1 MGEELLTLKQVAEK
15 LDLPESTLRKYRDAY
30 IKYIPFVGSGRERKY
45 RQESVEVFGA
55 IRDCRSDKHLSW
67 DDTESE
73 LGKRFPIMDPG
84 GTVSEASINEER
96 MDEMFDRLDEAME
109 RMDKM
114 GRRQEF
120 LLTSLAG
127 ELMKVSSAIDLIKDM
142 SEDMKA
148 INKST
153 FDYNIVVQS
162 QQKQSNQ
169 NTRTLIQA
177 MGSLLEGLSGIESGV
192 SNLDGIVKKQLVSL
206 GKVLLKEIKSNR
218 PIPKEPAR
226 IVEPVQDMLAIFKL
240 KEELLDARVELG
252 KFRNLYERSKD
263 ELERM
268 KGKRPVTSMEGS
280 FAEPVGMRPEK
291 TPAPGGKLL
300 VRGRKK

>member
-30 IKYIPFVGSGRERKY
+30 TKYIPFVGSGRERKY
-45 RQESVEVFGA
+45 RVESVDVFGM
-55 IRDCRSDKHLSW
+55 IRDCRSEKHLSW
-67 DDTESE
+67 EDTEKE
-73 LGKRFPIMDPG
+73 LGKQFPVMDPG
-84 GTVSEASINEER
+84 GVVSEASLQEER
-96 MDEMFDRLDEAME
+96 IGELFDHLEEMMNRV
-109 RMDKM
+109 DKM

-127 ELMKVSSAIDLIKDM
+127 ELVKVSSAIDLIKTM

-169 NTRTLIQA
+169 NTRTLIEA
-177 MGSLLEGLSGIESGV
+177 MGALLEGLSGIEGGISGLEGV
-192 SNLDGIVKKQLVSL
+192 VKKQLVSL
-206 GKVLLKEIKSNR
+206 GKALIKEIKANR
-218 PIPKEPAR
+218 HVEKAPEKPVEPA
-226 IVEPVQDMLAIFKL
+226 PDMSAIFKL

-252 KFRNLYERSKD
+252 KYRNLYERSRE
-263 ELERM
+263 ELDKM
-268 KGKRPVTSMEGS
+268 KGRRQSLEQQVFS
-280 FAEPVGMRPEK
+280 EPIGMQPEK
-291 TPAPGGKLL
+291 ASPPGGKLL